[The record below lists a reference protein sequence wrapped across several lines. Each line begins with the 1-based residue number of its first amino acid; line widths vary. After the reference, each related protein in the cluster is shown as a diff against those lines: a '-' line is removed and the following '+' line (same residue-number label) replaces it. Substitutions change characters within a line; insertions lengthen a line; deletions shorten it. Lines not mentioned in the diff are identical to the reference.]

1 MSLEIGYN
9 KGKDDKIPAV
19 SHPCIPLTG
28 DSKYN
33 LIRPQAK

>member
-19 SHPCIPLTG
+19 TLVYTQTG

>member
-19 SHPCIPLTG
+19 SHPCIPKPEIL
-28 DSKYN
+28 S
-33 LIRPQAK
+33 II

>member
-19 SHPCIPLTG
+19 SHPCIP
-28 DSKYN
+28 
-33 LIRPQAK
+33 

>member
-19 SHPCIPLTG
+19 RSPLFIPKPEIL
-28 DSKYN
+28 S
-33 LIRPQAK
+33 II